1 MVPLVYLV
9 KERIVNQINLYDAK
23 TNLSSLVDRA
33 ASGEE
38 VIIAKNGV
46 PLAKLGPLPK
56 QQEPRKPAHALG
68 ISYIAEDFDA
78 LDPEIAALFND
89 DTL

>member
-1 MVPLVYLV
+1 L
-9 KERIVNQINLYDAK
+9 Q
-23 TNLSSLVDRA
+23 
-33 ASGEE
+33 
-38 VIIAKNGV
+38 
-46 PLAKLGPLPK
+46 K

>member
-1 MVPLVYLV
+1 L
-9 KERIVNQINLYDAK
+9 NQINLYEAK
-23 TNLSSLVDRA
+23 TNLSNLVDRA

-46 PLAKLGPLPK
+46 PMARLGPLPK
-56 QQEPRKPAHALG
+56 QTGPRKPAHALE

-78 LDPEIAALFND
+78 VDPEIASLFND
-89 DTL
+89 NA